1 MPWEIDFLNGI
12 QTWLSNP
19 VTDTFF
25 SYFTLL
31 GDPICFIVLIAAMI
45 FPKRTRKIAIQMGF
59 AMLLGVLIGNMI
71 IKNAVARPR
80 PYTQPNALITAADL
94 LIKQPSDYSFPSGH
108 TLASFNC
115 ALCLFY
121 NKKGWGSLALFGAAM
136 IAFSRMF
143 VFVHYPTDIICGI
156 VLAVVTSLVSFY
168 VTKAL
173 FARYNVTKS

>member
-25 SYFTLL
+25 RYFTLL
-31 GDPICFIVLIAAMI
+31 GDSICFIVLIAAMI

-59 AMLLGVLIGNMI
+59 AMLLGVLIGNM
-71 IKNAVARPR
+71 
-80 PYTQPNALITAADL
+80 
-94 LIKQPSDYSFPSGH
+94 IKQPSDYSFPSGH

-143 VFVHYPTDIICGI
+143 VFVHYPTDIIGGI

>member
-143 VFVHYPTDIICGI
+143 VFVHYPTDIIGGI